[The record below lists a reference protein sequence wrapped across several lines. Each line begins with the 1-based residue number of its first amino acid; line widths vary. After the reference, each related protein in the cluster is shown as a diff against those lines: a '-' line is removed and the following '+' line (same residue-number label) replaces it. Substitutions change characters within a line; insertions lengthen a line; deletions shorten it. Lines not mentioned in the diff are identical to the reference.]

1 MHIIDSSIWVA
12 LFLDFDVNYE
22 KAIEI
27 FSQINDKI
35 YLPYCVISEV
45 ATVLTYKHSKEQADG
60 FLEFISDNEDV
71 ILIDNE
77 MKNEIDFYKKINKR
91 VSFTDA
97 SLVFLAEKFGLLLI
111 TFDKQMISLIKKK

>member
-1 MHIIDSSIWVA
+1 MHIIDSSVWVA

-111 TFDKQMISLIKKK
+111 TFDKQMIGLIKKK